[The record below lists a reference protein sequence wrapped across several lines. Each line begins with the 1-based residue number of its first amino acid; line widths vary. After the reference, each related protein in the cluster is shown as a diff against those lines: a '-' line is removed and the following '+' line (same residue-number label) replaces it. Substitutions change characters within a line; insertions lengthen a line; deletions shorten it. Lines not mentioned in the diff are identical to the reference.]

1 MSADARSR
9 LGRLGGG
16 HRSCAL
22 CLVPVPCRAVLL
34 VCFCLI
40 LFLIFKS
47 RLVICKHVAVHV
59 AHYQVCPIHGWAIR
73 NNSSHSRVGR
83 WEGRPSV
90 SSRQKCA
97 SLPLPQI
104 WSPRL
109 AGWGRG
115 THLSANPTWRLNHR
129 GFALS
134 ARIVKDWLG
143 LEKKKLT
150 DLT

>member
-9 LGRLGGG
+9 LGRLGG
-16 HRSCAL
+16 AEIL
-22 CLVPVPCRAVLL
+22 CPVPGVYALPRRAVG
-34 VCFCLI
+34 
-40 LFLIFKS
+40 LFPFDFIFDVKS

-73 NNSSHSRVGR
+73 NKSSHSRVGR

-90 SSRQKCA
+90 LSRQESA

-115 THLSANPTWRLNHR
+115 THLSANPTCRLNHR
-129 GFALS
+129 GSALT

-143 LEKKKLT
+143 LERKN
-150 DLT
+150 